1 MATLEDIKAGVA
13 VRGLTRQGLAV
24 VRMADWHGDSLEVWF
39 EVDGGGPQSRLL
51 SRADE
56 PQLEVVSGDR
66 PFTFDAPGEDFRIAA
81 EAKRI
86 QLAHLY
92 DPFVA
97 VQTASIQPLP
107 HQIEAVYKDMLPRHP
122 LRFLLAD
129 DPGAGKT
136 IMSGLYIREL
146 IIRGDVERCV
156 IVAPGSL
163 VEQWQDELLQR
174 FSLRF
179 DILTRD
185 QVEAAATG
193 NPFTERDRW
202 ICRIDQLARNDDL
215 LAKLRAAEWDL
226 GIVDEAHKMS
236 AHYYGNELKKTKRFA
251 VGELLR
257 DRCRHLLL
265 LTATPHS
272 GKEEDFQQFMSLL
285 DPDRFAGKG
294 RKEKTA
300 SVDDLMRRYVKENL
314 LTFEGKKL
322 FPERIATTARYELNP
337 LEMAL
342 YKAVT
347 HYVTE
352 GMNRAERLQKEKGQ
366 RARGLAVGFA
376 LTALQRRLASS
387 PEAIFRS
394 LERRVGRLEDKKKA
408 IEEGVEAKDRLPSRL
423 VEGDL
428 EDWDEDD
435 FNDDEFEEMEDAA
448 IEEAFNADDIP
459 EIEHELKEL
468 AVLVKLAGEVR
479 ASGEDRKWEELK
491 GILDAK
497 EMTRTDGSPRKLIIF
512 TEHKDTLTYLMERIR
527 TYLGIPEAV
536 VAIHGGIKREERRRI
551 QTSFTNEGHVRILV
565 ATDAAGEGVNLQ
577 RANLMVNYDLPW
589 NPNRIEQ
596 RFGRIHRIGQE
607 EVCHL
612 WNLVAVNTRE
622 GAVFERLLEK
632 INTIREA
639 LGDQVYDVLG
649 DAVLDHSLRDLL
661 IEAIKYGDL
670 PETKAKMTHII
681 DAEVGAR
688 LESVLEE
695 RAMASEILDATRIRD
710 IRDEMERA
718 QARKLQPGF
727 IRAFFVSAFS
737 DLGGRIVEREAGR
750 FEITRVPADLRSL
763 DVEASVGGPIS
774 STYER
779 VVFERDLTTVEGKP
793 NADLIAPGHPLLAVV
808 IIDTLAR
815 RGTSLRAGTVLIDP
829 DDVGTEPHLV
839 VALEHAISDGT
850 GGSRREVSRRHQFVD
865 IGRDAEITDP
875 GPAPYLDYRP
885 VAPEELVLLSEQVN
899 AAWLGSDAVGVAR
912 NYAIAE
918 LAQPHLEEVQAITK
932 ARVQRVREAVE
943 SRLKSEIAHWDQVA
957 AERKSKELAGKRKG
971 GQTSGHARKIADDL
985 EARLE
990 RRRRELDRELD
1001 LSNQLPVITGGALI
1015 IPVGLLGQLEGKK
1028 APARHAKET
1037 EEVDRRAV
1045 AAVIAVE
1052 RSIGREPEEM
1062 AHHNPGYDI
1071 ESRDPKTGHLYFIEV
1086 KGRIEGADTVD
1097 VKVRQIRQAK
1107 NHPERFRLAVAI
1119 VPEDTTKKPD
1129 VHYLVRPFEG
1139 YEPHFAQ
1146 VSLPLNLKTL
1156 LAGAVEPC

>member
-13 VRGLTRQGLAV
+13 VRGLTQQGVAV
-24 VRMADWHGDSLEVWF
+24 VRMADWHDESLEVWF

-56 PQLEVVSGDR
+56 PQLEVVTGDR
-66 PFTFDAPGEDFRIAA
+66 PFVFDASGEDFRIAA

-97 VQTASIQPLP
+97 VESASIQPLP
-107 HQIEAVYKDMLPRHP
+107 HQIEAVYKTMLPRHP

-163 VEQWQDELLQR
+163 VEQWQDELFQR

-202 ICRIDQLARNDDL
+202 ICRIDQLARNEDL
-215 LAKLRAAEWDL
+215 MAKLRAAEWDL

-236 AHYYGNELKKTKRFA
+236 ARYYGNELKKTKRFA

-265 LTATPHS
+265 LTATPHN
-272 GKEEDFQQFMSLL
+272 GKDEDFQQFMSLL
-285 DPDRFAGKG
+285 DPDRFAGKL
-294 RKEKTA
+294 RKQELA
-300 SVDDLMRRYVKENL
+300 PVDDLMRRYVKENL

-322 FPERIATTARYELNP
+322 FPERIAITARYELSS

-387 PEAIFRS
+387 PEAILRS
-394 LERRVGRLEDKKKA
+394 LERRVGRLEDKKKL
-408 IEEGVEAKDRLPSRL
+408 IEDGVEATARISSRL
-423 VEGDL
+423 ASVDL

-435 FNDDEFEEMEDAA
+435 FSDDDFEEIEDAA
-448 IEEAFNADDIP
+448 IEEAFDVDDIP
-459 EIEHELKEL
+459 AIEKEIDELK
-468 AVLVKLAGEVR
+468 VLVGLARQVR
-479 ASGEDRKWEELK
+479 SSGTDRKWEELQ
-491 GILDAK
+491 GILGAP
-497 EMTRTDGSPRKLIIF
+497 EMTSDDGRPRKLIIF
-512 TEHKDTLTYLMERIR
+512 TEHKDTLTYLLERIR
-527 TYLGIPEAV
+527 TYLGVTDAV
-536 VAIHGGIKREERRRI
+536 VAIHGGMKREERRRV
-551 QTSFTNEGHVRILV
+551 QASFTNEANVRILV

-632 INTIREA
+632 IDTIRKT

-649 DAVLDHSLRDLL
+649 DAVIDRSLRDLL

-670 PETKAKMTHII
+670 PETKAKMVEII
-681 DAEVGAR
+681 DGEVGVR

-695 RAMASEILDATRIRD
+695 RAMATEILDATRIRD

-727 IRAFFVSAFS
+727 VQAFFVSAFA
-737 DLGGRIVEREAGR
+737 DLGGRIVERESGR
-750 FEITRVPADLRSL
+750 WEITRVPANLRSL
-763 DVEASVGGPIS
+763 DVEALVGGPIS
-774 STYER
+774 RTYER
-779 VVFERDLTTVEGKP
+779 VVFERDLRTAEGKP
-793 NADLIAPGHPLLAVV
+793 GADLIAPGHPLLGAV
-808 IIDTLAR
+808 IADTLAK
-815 RGTSLRAGTVLIDP
+815 RGSALRSGTVLIDP
-829 DDVGTEPHLV
+829 DDPGTEPHLI
-839 VALEHAISDGT
+839 VALEHAITDGT
-850 GGSRREVSRRHQFVD
+850 GGGRREVSRRHQFVD
-865 IGRDAEITDP
+865 IGPDADIGDP

-885 VAPEELVLLSEQVN
+885 VTPDEFELLKVQTE
-899 AAWLGSDAVGVAR
+899 ADWLGSEVVDVAR
-912 NYAIAE
+912 NYAIAN
-918 LAQPHLEEVQAITK
+918 LAHPHLEEVQALTK
-932 ARVQRVREAVE
+932 ARVERVREAVE
-943 SRLKSEIAHWDQVA
+943 SRLKAEINHWDVVA
-957 AERKSKELAGKRKG
+957 QERKAQELAGKRKG
-971 GQTSGHARKIADDL
+971 GQTSGHARSIADDL

-1001 LSNQLPVITGGALI
+1001 LSNQLPAVTGGALI
-1015 IPVGLLGQLEGKK
+1015 IPAGLLAELGGTN
-1028 APARHAKET
+1028 APAQHAKDT

-1045 AAVIAVE
+1045 AAVMAVE
-1052 RSIGREPEEM
+1052 RSIGRDPTEM

-1086 KGRIEGADTVD
+1086 KGRIAGADTVD

-1119 VPEDTTKKPD
+1119 VPEDKDKTPQ